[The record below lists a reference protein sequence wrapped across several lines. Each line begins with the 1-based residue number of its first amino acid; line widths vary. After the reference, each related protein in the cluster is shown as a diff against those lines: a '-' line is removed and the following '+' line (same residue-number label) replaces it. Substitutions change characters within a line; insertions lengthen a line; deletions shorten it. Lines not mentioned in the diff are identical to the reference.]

1 MIIKDTSQDINEVII
16 CEKNKKSSILRE
28 KICEKIPEL
37 INIGFYFIVN
47 GNKLDE
53 NKTIEENRIKMND
66 VMLLIKTIVTV
77 TFKDSSGQLNCINIK
92 IENNKKC
99 SELIKE
105 LYKKNRNLKEEN
117 YDFICNSN
125 KLNPNLTIFEN
136 EINDNDII
144 FINKS
149 IPIFSKISVRIKDTS
164 QNIDEIIKC
173 EKSEQASILKEKIIE
188 KKQEL
193 INTNFY
199 FLFNGNKIDEEKTIK
214 ENKIEDEDVLLLIK
228 NDESIPNNYISNM
241 IAIII
246 KLIEKGFQ
254 YAFICKRSDRF
265 STVLEKLYK
274 QRKEYRDQNKELII
288 RNKITD
294 NNSTFEEN
302 KIIDI
307 NLTLEENNIK
317 DGDIIEYKIKEEEE
331 EEEDPNEISVI
342 FRNAKFKTSL
352 ICNKKDIFKDL
363 KDKFLEKKK
372 EYKNVFFVANGN
384 IVDTN
389 KSIEENKI
397 KDNDNIFVSDY

>member
-1 MIIKDTSQDINEVII
+1 MIIKDTSQNINEVII
-16 CEKNKKSSILRE
+16 CDKNKKSSILRE

-77 TFKDSSGQLNCINIK
+77 TFKDHSGQLNYIK

-144 FINKS
+144 TFNKS
-149 IPIFSKISVRIKDTS
+149 IPIFPKISVRIKDTS

-274 QRKEYRDQNKELII
+274 QIKEYRDQNKELII

-352 ICNKKDIFKDL
+352 ICNKNDIFKDL